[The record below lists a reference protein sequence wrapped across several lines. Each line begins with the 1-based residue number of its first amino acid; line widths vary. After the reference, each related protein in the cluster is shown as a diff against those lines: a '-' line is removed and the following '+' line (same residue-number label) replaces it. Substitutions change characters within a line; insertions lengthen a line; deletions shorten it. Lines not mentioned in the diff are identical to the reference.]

1 MSREGTI
8 ASAKA
13 QMLLELL
20 QRKRVRLKF
29 ATAHQYP
36 KKSNTTYQHP
46 QILSITFH
54 HHPLQLTRGA
64 CFNKYTHYENQTR
77 KNIFLSE
84 YSILQKQ
91 ILLICKVSPK
101 MESYAIG
108 NYIKTIENIIPYLTE
123 SYRLL
128 IKIRF
133 SPTSA
138 GSWSPALWLWIF
150 LSSTFIKL
158 KLSTFSKIWLIFSK
172 LLCRLIRLS

>member
-1 MSREGTI
+1 MVFLIKSSISADIGKLVLSKKPLKTLRNCSFVSWRNYCISELYGIVLLSRERTI

-20 QRKRVRLKF
+20 QRKRVRLNF
-29 ATAHQYP
+29 ATAHQYT
-36 KKSNTTYQHP
+36 KKLNTTYQHP

-91 ILLICKVSPK
+91 ILLICKVTPK

-108 NYIKTIENIIPYLTE
+108 NYIKTIENILPYRVL
-123 SYRLL
+123 
-128 IKIRF
+128 
-133 SPTSA
+133 P
-138 GSWSPALWLWIF
+138 
-150 LSSTFIKL
+150 FIDKD
-158 KLSTFSKIWLIFSK
+158 
-172 LLCRLIRLS
+172 